1 MNVRDIA
8 TQPIFVLSLALC
20 ALVATAGITLLL
32 KKIFRKA
39 SNVVAFAGLTREE
52 VISIEAAGKF
62 HSKLEQLVE
71 LVLRVEERSGEAP
84 GVFHDH
90 SWARLLKMCDD
101 LESARSEL
109 HELLGA
115 KRFVEAAQLGRFL
128 CGFDCSLPSYPRA
141 ATTIDLKHLTFWQRD
156 SLDLLHR
163 MVSKLEEVARVHD
176 EDLTPRSLLSQELQ
190 DVIEDAKDYI
200 DRAEFI
206 Q

>member
-20 ALVATAGITLLL
+20 ALVATAGITMLL

-39 SNVVAFAGLTREE
+39 SSIVAFAGLTKDEI
-52 VISIEAAGKF
+52 VSIESAGKF
-62 HSKLEQLVE
+62 HSKLEQLME
-71 LVLRVEERSGEAP
+71 LVLRVEERSSEAP

-101 LESARSEL
+101 LDKARSEL

-115 KRFVEAAQLGRFL
+115 KRFSEAAQLGRFL
-128 CGFDCSLPSYPRA
+128 CGFDCSLPSYARSA
-141 ATTIDLKHLTFWQRD
+141 DTIDLKPLTFWQRD
-156 SLDLLHR
+156 TLDLLHR
-163 MVSKLEEVARVHD
+163 MVAKLEEVSRVHD
-176 EDLTPRSLLSQELQ
+176 EDLTPRSLLSPELQ
-190 DVIEDAKDYI
+190 EVIEDAKDYI

-206 Q
+206 E